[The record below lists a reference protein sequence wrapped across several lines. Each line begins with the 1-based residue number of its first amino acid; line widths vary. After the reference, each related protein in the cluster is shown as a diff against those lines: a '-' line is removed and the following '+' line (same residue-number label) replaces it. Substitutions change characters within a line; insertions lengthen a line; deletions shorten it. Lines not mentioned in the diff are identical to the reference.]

1 MIYVMLN
8 HELTYEEILCCRI
21 CNSNDLD
28 LVIDL
33 GNQPLANALIS
44 DPKIAEGAAP
54 LRLIRCDNC
63 AAIQLSINVDPKILF
78 SNYVWVTGTS
88 QSSINHCAWLA
99 GEINNL
105 LNNEQNRI
113 LEIASNDGTL
123 LKELQKF
130 SKNVLGV
137 DPAENIAEMAAKDGV
152 RTLPVF
158 FTSDSAVDIAKN
170 EGLFD
175 VVIARNVFSHIPD
188 PIGILNGM
196 ASCLDKKG
204 IAVIEFHRADIILKE
219 LHYDSIYHEHTL
231 YQSID
236 SMCRLANNAGLV
248 AFDIKPS
255 PISGGSWILFL
266 GHKSN
271 NSFISSQL
279 GDAIA
284 AEIESGVLNKN
295 SWTNF
300 ALKVEKHRN
309 QLTLEISKRFEQGKK
324 VIAFGAS
331 ARSSTILNATNINS
345 EQVACIADNS
355 PLKQN
360 SFSPGKNIKIKSVV
374 EALNEKPDVILLL
387 AFNFR
392 NEIELSL
399 RNEFNWVGELIVP
412 FPGEIECVKF
422 K

>member
-8 HELTYEEILCCRI
+8 HDLTHEEIICCRI
-21 CNSNDLD
+21 CNSNDLY

-44 DPKIAEGAAP
+44 DPDNAEGAAP

-88 QSSINHCAWLA
+88 KSSIDHCAWLA

-105 LNNEQNRI
+105 IHVEQNQI

-130 SKNVLGV
+130 SKNTLGV
-137 DPAENIAEMAAKDGV
+137 DPAENIAEMAARDGV

-158 FTSDSAVDIAKN
+158 FTADSAVDIVKN

-196 ASCLDKKG
+196 ASCLDKNG
-204 IAVIEFHRADIILKE
+204 IAVIEFHRADVILNE

-236 SMCRLANNAGLV
+236 SMCRLATNAGLV

-266 GHKSN
+266 RHKGN
-271 NSFISSQL
+271 NLFISSQL
-279 GDAIA
+279 ENAIA
-284 AEIESGVLNKN
+284 AEIESGVLTKN

-300 ALKVEKHRN
+300 SLKVEKHRN
-309 QLTLEISKRFEQGKK
+309 QLTLEIAERVKQGKK

-331 ARSSTILNATNINS
+331 ARSSTILNATNIDS
-345 EQVACIADNS
+345 EQIACIADNN

-360 SFSPGKNIKIKSVV
+360 SFSPGKNIKIKSVA
-374 EALNEKPDVILLL
+374 EALDEKPDVILLL

-399 RNEFNWVGELIVP
+399 RNEFNWAGELIVP

>member
-1 MIYVMLN
+1 MLN
-8 HELTYEEILCCRI
+8 HELTYEEIICCRI
-21 CNSNDLD
+21 CNSHELD

-44 DPKIAEGAAP
+44 DPEIVEGAAP

-78 SNYVWVTGTS
+78 LNYVWVTGTS
-88 QSSINHCAWLA
+88 KTSIDHCAWLA

-105 LNNEQNRI
+105 IHVEQNKI

-130 SKNVLGV
+130 SKNTLGV
-137 DPAENIAEMAAKDGV
+137 DPAENIAEMAARDGV
-152 RTLPVF
+152 RTLALF
-158 FTSDSAVDIAKN
+158 FTADSAVDIVKN

-196 ASCLDKKG
+196 ASCLDKNG
-204 IAVIEFHRADIILKE
+204 IAVIEFHRADVILNE

-236 SMCRLANNAGLV
+236 SMCRLATTAGLV

-266 GHKSN
+266 GHKAN
-271 NSFISSQL
+271 NLFVSSQL
-279 GDAIA
+279 ENAIA
-284 AEIESGVLNKN
+284 AEIDSGVLNKN

-309 QLTLEISKRFEQGKK
+309 QLTLEIAERVKQGKK

-345 EQVACIADNS
+345 EQIACIADNS

-360 SFSPGKNIKIKSVV
+360 SFSPGKNIKIKSVA

-399 RNEFNWVGELIVP
+399 RNEFNWAGELIVP